1 MRLAKV
7 TLSGFKS
14 FADATE
20 FRFDLPVTGIVGPN
34 GCGKSNV
41 VDGIKWVLGSRSPKA
56 MRGDAMLDVIF
67 AGSAVR
73 GPSGL
78 AEVTLSFDNPILR
91 ADAADPAERRWL
103 RIDREQ
109 VDVTR
114 RLYRD
119 GGSEYLI
126 NNERV
131 RLRDLKE
138 LFMDTG
144 IGSSAYSI
152 IEQGKVDAMLTANS
166 LDRRAIFEEAAGI
179 ARFKARKLE
188 AEGKLE
194 RTEMNL
200 VRVREQLDST
210 EKRLRIVRGQ
220 AAKARRFQD
229 LDSRYRQLRSD
240 VAFDSYHELRV
251 RLEGLTSQVTALESQ
266 RHALAADLRELEDQK
281 QSRELAR
288 HELLLRQ
295 RELEH
300 GRLELIAT
308 RKHAEQR
315 RDLTRRNIDESSV
328 HVEHDRERL
337 AGLNARIDS
346 LQREV
351 DEAESGIAAASERV
365 ADGERLLASLSEQLA
380 NHEQQTLAARQ
391 AGEQAQERMLQLE
404 RQRVHDSARL
414 DAATM
419 RVATLNEQSEALSAR
434 ARALRQEQDQINA
447 AAQQI
452 DMRRADAAER
462 VGRLDAE
469 LAEQDRVAAT
479 QDDQQ
484 GSLGLALAS
493 LRQKQAALESRR
505 HLLEEMRQARE
516 GLTDAV
522 KSVLADPET
531 FKGVR
536 GLLGDVIEAD
546 REDAPL
552 VEAALGSNL
561 EMLLVDRLRDVQE
574 MQGNLAAIPGRVGF
588 LVIEPLA
595 TPDPDSEAA
604 SLPEGVVP
612 LLSLPRI
619 EPWAR
624 PAIAR
629 LLDRTAVVR
638 DLDAAML
645 LTAGPL
651 TGWRFVTRAGEIIE
665 PDGRVVIGRST
676 GAAIGDGWLSR
687 RAELNELTVSV
698 RQLDDEIQTT
708 EAELSALQSRSVE
721 TRQRL
726 QQITE
731 QIHATRRSV
740 VESDYQAQRC
750 EADLNRARRGQAAL
764 ESEHE
769 QLRQQLEQFVA
780 ERRRI
785 AESIAGLNQS
795 INDAK
800 SGFVGAQAQLTSMQ
814 AESQSLRDAITAAKV
829 ELGQAGEK
837 LGAARRERRHAQSSH
852 EEAMHQQSL
861 CLQQLHRH
869 LSQIEQYE
877 AAIADAEAAMA
888 KALTD
893 LDSLQGQATEIDGQ
907 LTEAGLALEE
917 WSRHLHA
924 ARERMSQ
931 LDRDYQAVE
940 LSRREVEIK
949 RETLEERA
957 LVDLELDLAQAY
969 PAHRAERETPEF
981 AAIDREAAEAEI
993 TALRDEIRK
1002 LGNVNLDAIH
1012 EETQLDERN
1021 VDLIVQVQDIDN
1033 ARAQLAALIAEL
1045 QAKSQQRFEETFNA
1059 IRSNF
1064 AGPDGMFRKLF
1075 GGGSADVMLLPD
1087 EAGQIDWL
1095 ESGIEIRAK
1104 PPGKE
1109 PRVISQLSGG
1119 EKTMTAVALLMAIF
1133 KSKPSPVCVLDEV
1146 DAALDDANVERFCAA
1161 VHTFLDASHFIVITH
1176 HKRTMRM
1183 CDQLYGVTM
1192 QERGVSK
1199 RVAVRLE
1206 EIGHNGEISQKA
1218 IGSTLDAATTH
1229 PNGHAGPKPSPRR
1242 AVPVIET
1249 KPATSLREQLAR
1261 AWEPA
1266 DATAD
1271 SSRA

>member
-1 MRLAKV
+1 
-7 TLSGFKS
+7 
-14 FADATE
+14 
-20 FRFDLPVTGIVGPN
+20 
-34 GCGKSNV
+34 
-41 VDGIKWVLGSRSPKA
+41 
-56 MRGDAMLDVIF
+56 
-67 AGSAVR
+67 
-73 GPSGL
+73 
-78 AEVTLSFDNPILR
+78 
-91 ADAADPAERRWL
+91 
-103 RIDREQ
+103 
-109 VDVTR
+109 
-114 RLYRD
+114 
-119 GGSEYLI
+119 
-126 NNERV
+126 
-131 RLRDLKE
+131 
-138 LFMDTG
+138 
-144 IGSSAYSI
+144 
-152 IEQGKVDAMLTANS
+152 
-166 LDRRAIFEEAAGI
+166 
-179 ARFKARKLE
+179 
-188 AEGKLE
+188 
-194 RTEMNL
+194 
-200 VRVREQLDST
+200 
-210 EKRLRIVRGQ
+210 
-220 AAKARRFQD
+220 
-229 LDSRYRQLRSD
+229 
-240 VAFDSYHELRV
+240 
-251 RLEGLTSQVTALESQ
+251 VTALESQ
-266 RHALAADLRELEDQK
+266 RQALAAELREREDQK
-281 QSRELAR
+281 QSHEIAR

-300 GRLELIAT
+300 QRLELIAA

-351 DEAESGIAAASERV
+351 DEAESTIAAASERV
-365 ADGERLLASLSEQLA
+365 ADGERLLASLNEQLA
-380 NHEQQTLAARQ
+380 SHEQQTLAARQ
-391 AGEQAQERMLQLE
+391 ACEQAQEQMMLLE
-404 RQRVHDSARL
+404 RQRVHEAARL
-414 DAATM
+414 DAA
-419 RVATLNEQSEALSAR
+419 ATREAALKDQSEALAAR
-434 ARALRQEQDQINA
+434 ATALRQDQDQIGVA
-447 AAQQI
+447 ARQI
-452 DMRRADAAER
+452 DARRADAAAL
-462 VGRLDAE
+462 VGHLEAE

-484 GSLGLALAS
+484 GSLGLTLAS

-522 KSVLADPET
+522 KSVLARPET
-531 FKGVR
+531 FQGVR

-546 REDAPL
+546 RTDAPL

-561 EMLLVDRLRDVQE
+561 ELLLVDRLRDVQE
-574 MQGNLAAIPGRVGF
+574 MQANLAAVPGRVGF

-595 TPDPDSEAA
+595 APVPDSSAA
-604 SLPEGVVP
+604 VLPEGVVP

-624 PAIAR
+624 QAVAR

-638 DLDAAML
+638 DMDAAML
-645 LTAGPL
+645 LAAGPMA
-651 TGWRFVTRAGEIIE
+651 GWRFVTRAGEIIE
-665 PDGRVVIGRST
+665 PDGRIVTGRST

-698 RQLDDEIQTT
+698 RQLDVEIEAA
-708 EAELSALQSRSVE
+708 EAELAALQSRSVE

-731 QIHATRRSV
+731 QIHAARRSI
-740 VESDYQAQRC
+740 VEAEYQAQRC
-750 EADLNRARRGQAAL
+750 EADLSRSRREQAAL
-764 ESEHE
+764 ESDHE
-769 QLRQQLEQFVA
+769 QLRRQLEQLAV

-785 AESIAGLNQS
+785 DVAIADLDQS
-795 INDAK
+795 IGNAK
-800 SGFVGAQAQLTSMQ
+800 VGLAGAQAQLTTTQ
-814 AESQSLRDAITAAKV
+814 AESQSQRDAITAAKV

-877 AAIADAEAAMA
+877 AGIADAEATMI

-893 LDSLQGQATEIDGQ
+893 LDSLQGQASEIDSQ
-907 LTEAGLALEE
+907 LGDAGRALEN
-917 WSRHLHA
+917 SARHLNA

-969 PAHRAERETPEF
+969 PVHRAERELPEF
-981 AAIDREAAEAEI
+981 APIDREAAEAEI
-993 TALRDEIRK
+993 TGLREEIRK
-1002 LGNVNLDAIH
+1002 LGNVNLDAIQ
-1012 EETQLDERN
+1012 EESQLEERN
-1021 VDLIVQVQDIDN
+1021 VDLIAQVQDIDS

-1206 EIGHNGEISQKA
+1206 EIGHNGEISQMA
-1218 IGSTLDAATTH
+1218 IDSTSDAATTH
-1229 PNGHAGPKPSPRR
+1229 PNGHAGPKPPTRR
-1242 AVPVIET
+1242 AIPVIET
-1249 KPATSLREQLAR
+1249 KPSTSLREQLAR

-1266 DATAD
+1266 DA
-1271 SSRA
+1271 SQS